1 LDRIGRRRCGHRI
14 DWAELIH
21 LRGDVARLLEIREVT
36 DDR

>member
-1 LDRIGRRRCGHRI
+1 VDHRI

-21 LRGDVARLLEIREVT
+21 LRGDVARLLEIREIT